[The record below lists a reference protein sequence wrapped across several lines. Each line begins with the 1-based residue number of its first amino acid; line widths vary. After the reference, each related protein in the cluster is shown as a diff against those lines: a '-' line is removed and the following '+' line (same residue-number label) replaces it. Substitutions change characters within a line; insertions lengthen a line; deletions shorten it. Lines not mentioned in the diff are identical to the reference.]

1 MQELQRIKT
10 KDEAGN
16 TVEEKKEE
24 TEDDSAALCNERIRR
39 IGILNNTHNYT
50 HNYITMHITI
60 HITIHITK
68 HITIQPIHTH
78 YTHVH
83 ITIQPIHIYIHITTV
98 KCDALG
104 FLVRALGGSVQT
116 QEAAARALRQIC
128 RYYTYTQLYNLYIYT

>member
-50 HNYITMHITI
+50 HNYI
-60 HITIHITK
+60 
-68 HITIQPIHTH
+68 
-78 YTHVH
+78 
-83 ITIQPIHIYIHITTV
+83 PIHIYIHITTV